1 MFNTIYTD
9 ATRCLDTCLKCN
21 RAQAPIFT
29 DQEEMT
35 ELMTWAVNT
44 TMDPVNNTNY
54 KDIKS
59 ASFWLP
65 IRY

>member
-44 TMDPVNNTNY
+44 TTDPTTKIFY
-54 KDIKS
+54 KDVVS
-59 ASFWLP
+59 QAFWLP